1 MSASWFDQVPP
12 ESEEDKQQRDLR
24 IRIAC
29 GEEVEDFQSGRFK
42 RKGTGY
48 IVRRSFEK
56 LAGFFY
62 LYECQV

>member
-42 RKGTGY
+42 RKGGKLGEGVQR
-48 IVRRSFEK
+48 VREFRE
-56 LAGFFY
+56 
-62 LYECQV
+62 